1 MSYNYK
7 NEYKKWFTWKEKEE
21 ELLKELNVPEKI
33 IKELREYDYE
43 QGREL
48 CESVMADLE
57 EFIKE

>member
-7 NEYKKWFTWKEKEE
+7 KEYKKWFTWKEKEE

-43 QGREL
+43 QIGRAH
-48 CESVMADLE
+48 V
-57 EFIKE
+57 